1 MHGER
6 EKAHLQVSEDWIT
19 KAYLE
24 RPFSFKQE
32 CLHQSFVIPKKSV
45 VFPWRGIGDKRGVNS
60 QSKRVNYPLPR
71 IEDLLVKQ
79 GGKLIFSIID
89 LKQAFHQQPLHPDCR
104 HLTCIYTPLG
114 IYQWKVNVM
123 GLMNA
128 SQQFQQMMD
137 DRLAGVSDVATPF
150 IDDIIIGTWVGPGE
164 DLNAKHREDI
174 FRVLDVLE
182 ADQFVADPTKCKFFV
197 KEVEFCGHVL
207 GRGTRKPSPG
217 KLRAIEKWELP
228 KNITELRAFLGFTNY
243 YSTYVHMYGD
253 IVAALQETLK
263 VPRELGKKGSK
274 HKVKFT
280 DQDME

>member
-1 MHGER
+1 
-6 EKAHLQVSEDWIT
+6 
-19 KAYLE
+19 
-24 RPFSFKQE
+24 
-32 CLHQSFVIPKKSV
+32 
-45 VFPWRGIGDKRGVNS
+45 
-60 QSKRVNYPLPR
+60 
-71 IEDLLVKQ
+71 
-79 GGKLIFSIID
+79 
-89 LKQAFHQQPLHPDCR
+89 
-104 HLTCIYTPLG
+104 
-114 IYQWKVNVM
+114 M

-164 DLNAKHREDI
+164 DLTAKHREDI
-174 FRVLDVLE
+174 CRVLDVLE

-197 KEVEFCGHVL
+197 KEVKFCGHVL

-228 KNITELRAFLGFTNY
+228 KNITELRAFLGFTNN

-253 IVAALQETLK
+253 IVAALQEKLK

-274 HKVKFT
+274 HKVQFT
-280 DQDME
+280 DQEREAFEEIKKRLCTELLLQHVNPDKAFVLRTDASRYAVGATLEQLVDEDRNPTAQDVLDKKTVPVAFMSRKLTKGQRNWVPREQETYAIVLALQKWESWIGNQPVLVFTDHKCLESWAK